1 VVVLEVVVVQ
11 EVVVQEADWGVAVAL
26 AEAWEPVLGATLE
39 QATTMALLEEVD
51 WAKESATVEASI
63 EDHIGVLAAILAY
76 VEVAEWARALVL
88 AAVLV
93 LAVAPVER
101 VTILVSVLAVAGEI
115 MVGNTMVEAT
125 MVEKLSS

>member
-1 VVVLEVVVVQ
+1 
-11 EVVVQEADWGVAVAL
+11 
-26 AEAWEPVLGATLE
+26 
-39 QATTMALLEEVD
+39 
-51 WAKESATVEASI
+51 
-63 EDHIGVLAAILAY
+63 
-76 VEVAEWARALVL
+76 L